1 MKLPVLWFPCTHS
14 LPALI
19 GSWVADLCSCD
30 NLPEGDCKCLI
41 ETCIVKSSE
50 MPPIILGTGEKH
62 RCEKLSQIPWVQ
74 CLLAALVD
82 SLLLYKFKTYIYGE
96 GFVPSSATRRSGASS
111 ALGLVR
117 KRRALGPPA
126 LLPRQPGV
134 LPWGRARAQAPK
146 VSVQWLILHP
156 LKERFGNPRGMS
168 ANSVF
173 LYVCKILSF
182 SPLPVV
188 K

>member
-1 MKLPVLWFPCTHS
+1 MKLPVLWFPCTQS

-62 RCEKLSQIPWVQ
+62 RCEKLSQIPWVR

-82 SLLLYKFKTYIYGE
+82 SLLLHKFKTYIYEE
-96 GFVPSSATRRSGASS
+96 GFVPSSATRRSGAGVS
-111 ALGLVR
+111 ARPCEEEEGRWPTCPAAMAAPQCCPEGGHGLR
-117 KRRALGPPA
+117 PPQWAFSHWFCIHWRRDLE
-126 LLPRQPGV
+126 
-134 LPWGRARAQAPK
+134 
-146 VSVQWLILHP
+146 I
-156 LKERFGNPRGMS
+156 
-168 ANSVF
+168 
-173 LYVCKILSF
+173 
-182 SPLPVV
+182 
-188 K
+188 